1 MNFIIKLYIDHV
13 MEPLKVRKHFTFIMH
28 QINPSSTT
36 ITLNKSNNPSTI
48 R

>member
-1 MNFIIKLYIDHV
+1 
-13 MEPLKVRKHFTFIMH
+13 MEPLKVRRHFTFIMH
-28 QINPSSTT
+28 QINQSITT